1 MGKGTPIKLPESPSV
16 VLWLETARLRLR
28 RLVAEDFEWLWQLD
42 SDPEVMRFISGGVPT
57 PREVFEQV
65 HLPRMLQTYQQ
76 GPQFGFWAAEDRES
90 GQWIGW
96 FHLRPEKQEPFEME
110 LGYRLRRDAWGRGLA
125 TEGSLELLRR
135 AFSEWRLARV
145 VAHTLSVN
153 AASRRGMEKCGMRW
167 EKDFICPEEWLPG
180 KSDQE
185 RRAVRYGI
193 RASEFGLPA
202 R

>member
-1 MGKGTPIKLPESPSV
+1 MNLTHSSSPTLLMETNRLKL
-16 VLWLETARLRLR
+16 
-28 RLVAEDFEWLWQLD
+28 RLVAASDADWLWQLD

-65 HLPRMLQTYQQ
+65 YLPRMLQTYPQ
-76 GPQFGFWAAEDRES
+76 GPQFGFWAAQIRDS
-90 GQWIGW
+90 DQCVGW

-110 LGYRLRRDAWGRGLA
+110 LGYRLRRDVWGCGLA

-135 AFSEWRLARV
+135 AFSEWQLPRV
-145 VAHTLSVN
+145 VAHTLSGN
-153 AASRRGMEKCGMRW
+153 AASRRVMEKCGMRW

-180 KSDQE
+180 KSEEE